1 MFNPCDSW
9 DRVAEIPEPG
19 VGVAAFFNSSG
30 ARELA
35 AGRFVRRR
43 PGRQLRI
50 PKLLH
55 HVYLPD
61 EHAFAEA
68 AKAGKL
74 RAEWPLSCRLMHP
87 DFEHMLWD
95 MRAAKTLIKRH
106 YPELLP
112 AFLGYN
118 EVTRQ
123 SGAIRAAILHRFG
136 GLYLD
141 IDVSCLRP
149 STDMLAGADV
159 VLQGAATS
167 QPVSNGAMAS
177 VAGHRLWAQA
187 MELMVERFLTDP
199 KMPISN
205 LTGPGLLQSALEEMG
220 IAPIAK
226 PGKAAR
232 PLSGLHKKDGG
243 LVRIHPHGTFFSPC
257 GWSAEGCHRKLA
269 LQLAVGTIPPNL
281 VGYHR
286 YLASWLPGG
295 NPAGIFSQEDAAK
308 KMAAGTSKTGAATA
322 AANAPAS
329 SSSSSNSS
337 SSSGSSN

>member
-1 MFNPCDSW
+1 MRFIS
-9 DRVAEIPEPG
+9 PEG
-19 VGVAAFFNSSG
+19 IGSLCCHLGQSCQT
-30 ARELA
+30 LA
-35 AGRFVRRR
+35 PPSCPPAL
-43 PGRQLRI
+43 PLR
-50 PKLLH
+50 
-55 HVYLPD
+55 
-61 EHAFAEA
+61 
-68 AKAGKL
+68 
-74 RAEWPLSCRLMHP
+74 
-87 DFEHMLWD
+87 
-95 MRAAKTLIKRH
+95 
-106 YPELLP
+106 
-112 AFLGYN
+112 
-118 EVTRQ
+118 
-123 SGAIRAAILHRFG
+123 
-136 GLYLD
+136 
-141 IDVSCLRP
+141 
-149 STDMLAGADV
+149 
-159 VLQGAATS
+159 QGAATS

-205 LTGPGLLQSALEEMG
+205 LTGPGLLQSALEVGASTGWAGAAGRCGCMRVRVPCGGAPLHAAAAGMSCVEWAGVHGRMSCAYSVQEMG